1 MTRREKREMV
11 RCQVRHQ
18 VMIERLKAVI
28 DLVIIILIIA
38 LIGLAGHI
46 TGDGETQGQVLEY
59 HNHEYEEQ
67 RYIARYATSIDIDE
81 NGITT
86 FEDTDGNMWK
96 AQDAPTELGQQA
108 RLLFDSQYTT
118 TVLDDEII
126 DIIEE

>member
-1 MTRREKREMV
+1 MTRDERRERRRV
-11 RCQVRHQ
+11 RARRRAIVENIKT
-18 VMIERLKAVI
+18 VL
-28 DLVIIILIIA
+28 LVLMFVA
-38 LIGLAGHI
+38 LIGLAGGI
-46 TGDGETQGQVLEY
+46 TDDGSVNNDNQEISVPS
-59 HNHEYEEQ
+59 EQ
-67 RYIARYATSIDIDE
+67 KYIAKYATSIDIDE